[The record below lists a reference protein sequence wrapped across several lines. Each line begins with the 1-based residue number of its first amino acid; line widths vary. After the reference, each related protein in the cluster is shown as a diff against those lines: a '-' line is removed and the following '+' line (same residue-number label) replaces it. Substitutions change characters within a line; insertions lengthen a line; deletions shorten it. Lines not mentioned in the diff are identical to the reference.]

1 MTEELIVPSQCLTVN
16 TVQAGRGVKTWLT
29 WSSHQHG
36 STTLTVLL
44 TSVPGGWWWSVV
56 SCTQSSS
63 AFCQYYVT
71 SKHTACSVRVGSH
84 WWQQWGYRVTSAFL
98 MFWFLRLEFIS
109 ILRLRHHGRDFLSER
124 LPRQCEKTKLQDWN
138 CQPWWESWP
147 PDSWYWIICYQINFQ
162 ELNWRGLLTIIS
174 PSGKRAGSPPGLS
187 LISRDSDI
195 LRGLLNQIH
204 WWVVNFRE

>member
-1 MTEELIVPSQCLTVN
+1 
-16 TVQAGRGVKTWLT
+16 
-29 WSSHQHG
+29 
-36 STTLTVLL
+36 
-44 TSVPGGWWWSVV
+44 
-56 SCTQSSS
+56 
-63 AFCQYYVT
+63 
-71 SKHTACSVRVGSH
+71 
-84 WWQQWGYRVTSAFL
+84 

-109 ILRLRHHGRDFLSER
+109 ILRLRHHGRDVLSER
-124 LPRQCEKTKLQDWN
+124 LPRQCETTKLRDWN

-195 LRGLLNQIH
+195 LRGLLNQIL
-204 WWVVNFRE
+204 WWVITFREYFKFNQRNIFARFGGHQPILPWRMRLRVNQVRRVKLWVRPCGWRRVRANSV